1 MSGDV
6 AMSGAQVHEAAR
18 EVLRFWF
25 KETAPEQRFAKDAA
39 FDATIRERFG
49 PLLDRIKATRAAGW
63 AERPETLL
71 AAVIVLDQFSRNLF
85 RGSAEAFAAD
95 PIARALTRTAM
106 RNGWDSGMSGDER
119 AFLYL
124 PLEHSEN
131 AQDQADSVAAM
142 RAIGIPLYVDYA
154 VQHRDVIARFGRF
167 PSRNAALGRTSTAE
181 EEAYLSQPG
190 AGW

>member
-1 MSGDV
+1 MSGEV
-6 AMSGAQVHEAAR
+6 AMSGAQVHEAAKD
-18 EVLRFWF
+18 VLRFWF
-25 KETAPEQRFAKDAA
+25 EETPAELRFAKDEA
-39 FDATIRERFG
+39 FDTAIQERFG
-49 PLLDRIKATRAAGW
+49 GLLAQLKATRAAGW
-63 AERPETLL
+63 DGDPAHLL

-95 PIARALTRTAM
+95 QIARGLTRTAM
-106 RNGWDSGMSGDER
+106 RNGWDAGMSGDER

-131 AQDQADSVAAM
+131 AQDQADSVAAF
-142 RAIGIPLYVDYA
+142 ASIGIAMYADYA
-154 VQHRDVIARFGRF
+154 VQHHDVIARFGRF
-167 PSRNAALGRTSTAE
+167 PSRNAALGRTSTPE

>member
-1 MSGDV
+1 MTTGE
-6 AMSGAQVHEAAR
+6 VHEAAR
-18 EVLRFWF
+18 DVLRFWF
-25 KETAPEQRFAKDAA
+25 EETPAAQRFAKDDA
-39 FDATIRERFG
+39 FDAAIRERFG
-49 PLLDRIKATRAAGW
+49 ALLDRLTASRAVGW
-63 AERPETLL
+63 DDRPDTLL

-85 RGSAEAFAAD
+85 RGEARAFQAD
-95 PIARALTRTAM
+95 SIARALTRTAM
-106 RNGWDSGMSGDER
+106 RNGWDTGMSGDER

-142 RAIGIPLYVDYA
+142 SAIGIALYTDYA

-167 PSRNAALGRTSTAE
+167 PSRNAALGQTSTPE